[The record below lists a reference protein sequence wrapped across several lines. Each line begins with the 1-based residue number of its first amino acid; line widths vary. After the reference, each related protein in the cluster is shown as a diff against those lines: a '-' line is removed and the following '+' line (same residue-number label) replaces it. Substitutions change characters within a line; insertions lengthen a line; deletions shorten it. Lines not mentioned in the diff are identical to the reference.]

1 MCVVGRVKLGNDKI
15 TSRNV
20 PNKPTFQSQKY
31 ILFCTQE
38 SSATLLKVTLLHGCF
53 SGFLN
58 CTSGTKSRNAPQIY
72 FRLIQVKVKGWSL
85 GNERISNVNE

>member
-20 PNKPTFQSQKY
+20 ANKPTFQSQKY

-58 CTSGTKSRNAPQIY
+58 CTSGTKSCNAPQIY
-72 FRLIQVKVKGWSL
+72 FRLIQVKVKG
-85 GNERISNVNE
+85 

>member
-20 PNKPTFQSQKY
+20 ANKPTFQSQKY

-58 CTSGTKSRNAPQIY
+58 STSGTKSRNAPQIY
-72 FRLIQVKVKGWSL
+72 FRLIQVKVKG
-85 GNERISNVNE
+85 

>member
-38 SSATLLKVTLLHGCF
+38 SSATLLKVTLLHRCF

-58 CTSGTKSRNAPQIY
+58 CTSDTKSRNAPQIY
-72 FRLIQVKVKGWSL
+72 FRLIQVKVKG
-85 GNERISNVNE
+85 